1 VLVLAR
7 DRLRVELALAAGV
20 LGLLVTQMIVG
31 EIQWRTELPWGVVL
45 LHVALGT
52 AVWVGV
58 VALAARLLAGSR
70 ARLP

>member
-1 VLVLAR
+1 
-7 DRLRVELALAAGV
+7 
-20 LGLLVTQMIVG
+20 MIVG

-58 VALAARLLAGSR
+58 VALAARLLVG
-70 ARLP
+70 ARIGVP